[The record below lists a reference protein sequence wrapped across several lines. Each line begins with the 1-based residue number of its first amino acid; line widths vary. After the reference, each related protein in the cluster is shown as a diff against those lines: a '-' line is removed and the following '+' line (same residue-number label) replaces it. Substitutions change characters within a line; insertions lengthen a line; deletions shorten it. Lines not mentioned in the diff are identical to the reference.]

1 MCGAFFFSHLFFNI
15 DSPLPCTPLQQR
27 PMPGWG
33 VNINDILCTVLLSWF
48 LLFYCS
54 VLQSIFLGY
63 YSHRTVKENKEGPS
77 RSPQASVGELHVGTF
92 LCKNWLSRETR
103 KCRTRLCL
111 RVLGLPGAT
120 HLHIYAEFAGKC
132 PHTHTHAH
140 IHTQPLH
147 MYVCTHKYL
156 PRVLTHRFGYVGQL
170 SAAARAPR

>member
-15 DSPLPCTPLQQR
+15 DSPLPCTPLQRR
-27 PMPGWG
+27 PMLGWG

-63 YSHRTVKENKEGPS
+63 YSHRTVKQNKEGPS

-103 KCRTRLCL
+103 KCQTRLCL
-111 RVLGLPGAT
+111 QGAGLARGHTPAHLRGLRREVPVNAT
-120 HLHIYAEFAGKC
+120 R

-147 MYVCTHKYL
+147 TCVCTHKYL
-156 PRVLTHRFGYVGQL
+156 PRVLTD
-170 SAAARAPR
+170 